1 MRTAWFK
8 LLGALAILALLMPL
22 SLTYAQEATPD
33 ASPVAGDENGPVAVV
48 GTLSASNFAAALI
61 YQKPTIA
68 LLDITANLPQQS
80 GTFVPDD
87 SEILGVATSPLFQ
100 AGTPGTY
107 EVRLPIE
114 PNGATISFG
123 DDASGV
129 QVFQIVVGNNVVGNA
144 NLQQVEQAGLSSTLY
159 DSLTGNFVEG
169 NVLVYAAD
177 TGALFPAGAG
187 ADGQWFTGDDEL
199 QPLDAGYT
207 VVALAA
213 DGSATTDRSATPS
226 MDIVEDP
233 AEASL
238 DLSGESILDSYNA
251 LIDRLAERY
260 AFTELRGIDW
270 EAIRAQYL
278 PMVQE
283 ADANN
288 DLTEYAY
295 VLIQIAD
302 GIHDAH
308 VSVLPT
314 TPDAIQAYQ
323 QALGVM
329 ATNLTANVG
338 ASTMFVPDPDHRDDP
353 TAGTVQVVT
362 VGETGPAHDAGWEP
376 GTEIVSID
384 GKTLDERR
392 AEIPVILLGQTAGT
406 EAHFISLTSQAVL
419 DFAPG
424 QQVTIEYRL
433 PGEEEVRSVD
443 MVAGTYGIGAPAVAT
458 RDWPEDSA
466 YYERTGD
473 HTIIHWNEFTDDFP
487 TKVAIFEEAL
497 KAEKENPS
505 QGIIL
510 DMRGNGG
517 GWAGGYITLASY
529 FFTTENPLPFPVFDN
544 WTYNEEA
551 GGLVKAFQ
559 APTSFSS
566 PNPDVAY
573 TGPLTVLVDEKCG
586 SSCEF
591 FSQTLQKTG
600 RATVVGQYATAGAG
614 GNIDQVTLPGG
625 FVFQYTVGRSYYAGT
640 EEPNIEGKG
649 VTPDIWLPV
658 TIETTLAA
666 IEDPD
671 FVLNMAIAAITPSDE
686 AGDTASPVPTEATP
700 AS

>member
-1 MRTAWFK
+1 MIPGSVV
-8 LLGALAILALLMPL
+8 L
-22 SLTYAQEATPD
+22 AQEASPE
-33 ASPVAGDENGPVAVV
+33 ASPVTDASGPVAVV
-48 GTLSASNFAAALI
+48 GSLTATNFAAASI
-61 YQKPTIA
+61 FQKPTVA
-68 LLDITANLPQQS
+68 LLDVSDSLPQS
-80 GTFVPDD
+80 SNTFVPDD
-87 SEILGVATSPLFQ
+87 SQILGVATTPLFQ

-114 PNGATISFG
+114 PNGATTAFG
-123 DDASGV
+123 DDTGAGV
-129 QVFQIVVGNNVVGNA
+129 QVFQIVIGNNVVGNSY
-144 NLQQVEQAGLSSTLY
+144 LQQVEQGGLTSTLY
-159 DSLTGNFVEG
+159 DSLTGNFIEG
-169 NVLVYAAD
+169 SLLVYAAD
-177 TGALFPAGAG
+177 AGALFPSGAG
-187 ADGQWFTGDDEL
+187 ADGQWFTADDEL
-199 QPLDAGYT
+199 QPLEAGYT
-207 VVALAA
+207 VVHLAA
-213 DGSATTDRSATPS
+213 DGTATTDRSATPS

-233 AEASL
+233 ADASL
-238 DLSGESILDSYNA
+238 DLSNESLLDSYNH

-308 VSVLPT
+308 VGVLPT
-314 TPDAIQAYQ
+314 TAESAQAYQ

-329 ATNLTANVG
+329 ATGLTANVG
-338 ASTMFVPDPDHRDDP
+338 ASTMFIPDPDHRDDP
-353 TAGTVQVVT
+353 TAGTVQVAT
-362 VGETGPAHDAGWEP
+362 VGASGPANDAGWLP

-392 AEIPVILLGQTAGT
+392 AEIPVILLGRSVGT
-406 EAHFISLTSQAVL
+406 EANFIGLTSQAVL

-433 PGEEEVRSVD
+433 PGEDEVRSVD
-443 MVAGTYGIGAPAVAT
+443 MVAGAYDPGIPAAT
-458 RDWPEDSA
+458 PREWPEDSA
-466 YYERTGD
+466 YYERVGNYTV
-473 HTIIHWNEFTDDFP
+473 IHWNEFTDDFP

-510 DMRGNGG
+510 DMRGNAG
-517 GWAGGYITLASY
+517 GWAGGYATLASY
-529 FFTTENPLPFPVFDN
+529 FFTADDPLPFPVFDS
-544 WTYNEEA
+544 WTYNEAA
-551 GGLVKAFQ
+551 GGLVKEFV
-559 APTSFSS
+559 APLELSS
-566 PNPDVAY
+566 PNPDIAY
-573 TGPLTVLVDEKCG
+573 TGPLTVLVDEQCG

-625 FVFQYTVGRSYYAGT
+625 FIFQYTVGQSYYAGT
-640 EEPNIEGKG
+640 DELNIEGKG

-658 TIETTLAA
+658 TVETTLGA
-666 IEDPD
+666 IADPNL
-671 FVLNMAIAAITPSDE
+671 VLELAIAAISPPVED
-686 AGDTASPVPTEATP
+686 AGATP
-700 AS
+700 VAATPTS